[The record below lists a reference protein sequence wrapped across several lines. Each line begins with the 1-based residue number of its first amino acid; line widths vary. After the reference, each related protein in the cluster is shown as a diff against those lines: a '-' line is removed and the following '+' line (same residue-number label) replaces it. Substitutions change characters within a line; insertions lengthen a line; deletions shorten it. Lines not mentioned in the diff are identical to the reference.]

1 MNAGEITT
9 VTGST
14 LPRRILARLLRERRE
29 GAGVSFE
36 AARKAI
42 GVSKQTLWRME
53 TGQPT
58 RINPLFIRHLS
69 QMYGVDDRT
78 ADVLLGLTEESQ
90 AKGWWHAYGDTIPKF
105 FDLYVGLE
113 DAAKRFS
120 AYQVGLL
127 PGLLQTA
134 EYRRA
139 VIWTEYPAMSTA
151 EVERRIEIHTRR
163 QARLD
168 DRANPLSVN
177 VLLDEGVLRRGA
189 GSPEIMAAQLA
200 HLVEADHLPNVSVR
214 VVPLA
219 AGLHKGASVGAFILL
234 EFPRHPT
241 AKLTEPP
248 VVYIQG
254 FTGSLYLEKV
264 DEVDQYRDAY
274 ADVERIALDEAD
286 SRQFIHKIAEEL
298 TR

>member
-1 MNAGEITT
+1 MT
-9 VTGST
+9 TGST
-14 LPRRILARLLRERRE
+14 LPRRILARLLRELRE
-29 GAGVSFE
+29 AAGIDVE
-36 AARKAI
+36 TARKAI
-42 GVSKQTLWRME
+42 GVSKQTFWRME

-58 RINPLFIRHLS
+58 RINPLFITHLA
-69 QMYGVDDRT
+69 QMYRVDDAT

-90 AKGWWHAYGDTIPKF
+90 GKGWWHAYGDAIPKH

-120 AYQVGLL
+120 SYHTMLL

-134 EYRRA
+134 EYRRELHW
-139 VIWTEYPAMSTA
+139 IEFPGMSPA
-151 EVERRIEIHTRR
+151 EVDRRIELHSRR
-163 QARLD
+163 QERLHSKS
-168 DRANPLSVN
+168 NPL
-177 VLLDEGVLRRGA
+177 VLNALIDESVLRRTN
-189 GSPEIMAAQLA
+189 GSPEVMARQLL

-214 VVPLA
+214 IVPLA
-219 AGLHKGASVGAFILL
+219 AGRHRGVLTNSFVLL

-254 FTGSLYLEKV
+254 FTGALYLEKAE
-264 DEVDQYRDAY
+264 EVDQYRDAY
-274 ADVERIALDEAD
+274 ADIQRVALDETA
-286 SRQFIHKIAEEL
+286 SRKLILEIAEEL

>member
-1 MNAGEITT
+1 MS
-9 VTGST
+9 TGST

-29 GAGVSFE
+29 AAGIAAE
-36 AARKAI
+36 TARKAI
-42 GVSKQTLWRME
+42 GVSKQTFWRME

-58 RINPLFIRHLS
+58 RINPLFITHLA
-69 QMYGVDDRT
+69 QMYDVDDRT
-78 ADVLLGLTEESQ
+78 TDVLLGLTEESQ
-90 AKGWWHAYGDTIPKF
+90 GKGWWHAYGDTIPKH

-120 AYQVGLL
+120 AYQVTLL
-127 PGLLQTA
+127 PGLLQTP
-134 EYRRA
+134 EYRRQM
-139 VIWTEYPAMSTA
+139 IWTEIPAMATS

-163 QARLD
+163 QARL
-168 DRANPLSVN
+168 ASKTNPLTVN
-177 VLLDEGVLRRGA
+177 VLLDEAVLRRVA
-189 GSPEIMAAQLA
+189 GSPQIMSDQLR

-219 AGLHKGASVGAFILL
+219 AGLHKGASVGSFILL

-248 VVYIQG
+248 VIYVQG
-254 FTGSLYLEKV
+254 FTGALYLEKP
-264 DEVDQYRDAY
+264 DEVDRYRDAY
-274 ADVERIALDEAD
+274 ADVQRVALDEKA
-286 SRQFIHKIAEEL
+286 SRNLILEISEEL

>member
-1 MNAGEITT
+1 MT
-9 VTGST
+9 TGST

-29 GAGVSFE
+29 AAGIAAE
-36 AARKAI
+36 TARKAI
-42 GVSKQTLWRME
+42 GVSKQTFWRME

-58 RINPLFIRHLS
+58 RINPLFISHLA
-69 QMYGVDDRT
+69 QMYRVDDRT

-90 AKGWWHAYGDTIPKF
+90 GKGWWHAYGDTIPKH

-120 AYQVGLL
+120 AYQATLL

-139 VIWTEYPAMSTA
+139 VIWTEYPAMPTS

-163 QARLD
+163 LQRLES
-168 DRANPLSVN
+168 RTNPLNVN
-177 VLLDEGVLRRGA
+177 VLLDESVLRRVA
-189 GSPEIMAAQLA
+189 GSPEIMAAQLG
-200 HLVEADHLPNVSVR
+200 HLVDSHRLQNVSVR

-219 AGLHKGASVGAFILL
+219 AGLHKGASTGSFIFL

-241 AKLTEPP
+241 AQLTEPP
-248 VVYIQG
+248 VIYIQG
-254 FTGSLYLEKV
+254 ITGSLYLEKA

-274 ADVERIALDEAD
+274 AGIQGVALDETE
-286 SRQFIHKIAEEL
+286 SRRLILEIAEEL

>member
-1 MNAGEITT
+1 MTT
-9 VTGST
+9 SST
-14 LPRRILARLLRERRE
+14 LPRRILARLLKDKR
-29 GAGVSFE
+29 E
-36 AARKAI
+36 AAGIGPDAARRAI
-42 GVSKQTLWRME
+42 GVSKQTFWRME

-58 RINPLFIRHLS
+58 RINPLFITHLA
-69 QMYGVDDRT
+69 QMYGLDDKT
-78 ADVLLGLTEESQ
+78 TDVLLGLTEESQ
-90 AKGWWHAYGDTIPKF
+90 GKGWWHAYGDTIPKH

-120 AYQVGLL
+120 AYQATLL

-139 VIWTEYPAMSTA
+139 VIWTEYPAMPTS

-163 QARLD
+163 LERLQS
-168 DRANPLSVN
+168 RTNPLEVN
-177 VLLDEGVLRRGA
+177 VLLDESVLRRVA
-189 GSPEIMAAQLA
+189 GSPEIMAVQLT
-200 HLVEADHLPNVSVR
+200 HLVDVGRSPNISVR

-219 AGLHKGASVGAFILL
+219 AGLHKGTSTGSFILL

-254 FTGSLYLEKV
+254 ITGSLYLEKA

-274 ADVERIALDEAD
+274 AGIQGVALDEAE
-286 SRQFIHKIAEEL
+286 SRRLILEIAEEL